1 MKSLNI
7 SLRSLDKIKNFVGIV
22 SNLDSEID
30 LISGR
35 YVVNAKSIMG
45 VLSLDLS
52 KDIQMNIYNEKIFDD
67 AKKILQDFL
76 I

>member
-7 SLRSLDKIKNFVGIV
+7 SLNSLDKIKNFVGIV

>member
-7 SLRSLDKIKNFVGIV
+7 SLSSLDKIKNFVGIV

-52 KDIQMNIYNEKIFDD
+52 KDIQMNIHNEKIFDD

>member
-7 SLRSLDKIKNFVGIV
+7 SLSSLDKIKNFVGIV

>member
-7 SLRSLDKIKNFVGIV
+7 SLNSLDKIKNFVDIV

-30 LISGR
+30 LISDR

-45 VLSLDLS
+45 VLSLDLT
-52 KDIQMNIYNEKIFDD
+52 KNIQMNIHNEKIFDE
-67 AKKILQDFL
+67 AKKTLHDFL

>member
-7 SLRSLDKIKNFVGIV
+7 SLSSLDKIKNFAGIV

-35 YVVNAKSIMG
+35 YVVNAKSIMA

>member
-7 SLRSLDKIKNFVGIV
+7 SLSSLDKIKNFVGIV

-35 YVVNAKSIMG
+35 YVVNAKSIMA

>member
-7 SLRSLDKIKNFVGIV
+7 SLNSLDKIKNFVGII

>member
-7 SLRSLDKIKNFVGIV
+7 SLNSLDKIKNFVGIV

-35 YVVNAKSIMG
+35 YVVNAKSIMA

>member
-7 SLRSLDKIKNFVGIV
+7 SLNSLDKIKNFVGIV

-67 AKKILQDFL
+67 AKKILHDFL